1 MCDAVWGSH
10 ISMHL
15 TDDFECNDIR
25 VLISEYTVGIT
36 APWWKNPVYDPAE
49 TNVKP
54 SPYHFT
60 VRFWTSPF
68 LSSKSFKSMWTT
80 LANNYDKYYKKR

>member
-1 MCDAVWGSH
+1 MCDAVRGSH

-25 VLISEYTVGIT
+25 VLISEYTVDIT

-54 SPYHFT
+54 SLPFHSKVLDFT
-60 VRFWTSPF
+60 ILIFQKFQKHVDN
-68 LSSKSFKSMWTT
+68 LGK
-80 LANNYDKYYKKR
+80 